1 VCGIFF
7 FMFFVRVQDG
17 TTILGMACM
26 QEVENHYRDEFVNV
40 IEALIDSH
48 VDIDGANNVF

>member
-1 VCGIFF
+1 VCGIFV